1 MTASPLKPLALVIE
15 DDPNISIIIAEA
27 LRQAGFEVE
36 VIRESTRGMARLRET
51 MPALL
56 TLDMHMPE
64 MSGLDLLAKIRADPA
79 YDSLQIFLITG
90 DTIKAAAIN
99 VPGVQ
104 VLIKPVSFV
113 SLRDLASRMLG

>member
-64 MSGLDLLAKIRADPA
+64 MSGLDLLAKIRADPT
-79 YDSLQIFLITG
+79 YDSLQILLITG
-90 DTIKAAAIN
+90 DTVKAAAVN